1 MKEFKSPEET
11 IEFLEKGVIGVAI
24 STASHKYIK
33 KDVSFIVFKIN
44 SMSSYSSRNYY
55 HGDLVHASILESSKS
70 TEIKLNIKQNDLVF
84 WKDDDSGMADI
95 TLIPYLPDDNDSKY
109 EFKFCIL
116 EEKDKPEDIFQK
128 MLNIGS
134 TSKSIFNSME
144 LIIKNALSL

>member
-1 MKEFKSPEET
+1 MKEFNSPEET
-11 IEFLEKGVIGVAI
+11 IEFLEKGSIGVAI
-24 STASHKYIK
+24 STTSHKYIK

-44 SMSSYSSRNYY
+44 TISSYSSRSYY
-55 HGDLVHASILESSKS
+55 HGDLVHASILEFTKGM
-70 TEIKLNIKQNDLVF
+70 EIKLNIKQNDLVF
-84 WKDDDSGMADI
+84 WKDDDGMADI
-95 TLIPYLPDDNDSKY
+95 TSICYFPNNTKY

-134 TSKSIFNSME
+134 TSKSTFNSME